1 MSETL
6 KLLRIFF
13 GYKSVEIAKKLNISQ
28 SFLSEIENG
37 KKNATLELLNQYSK
51 VLNIKVSTIVLLSE
65 SLEDDQNSK
74 KDIKH
79 NIAGIG
85 MKVLRILKENGELDD

>member
-13 GYKSVEIAKKLNISQ
+13 GYKSVEMAKKLNISQ
-28 SFLSEIENG
+28 SFLSEVENG

-65 SLEDDQNSK
+65 SLENGKDSK

-85 MKVLRILKENGELDD
+85 MRVLKILKENGELDD

>member
-13 GYKSVEIAKKLNISQ
+13 GYKSVEMAKKLNISQ
-28 SFLSEIENG
+28 SFLSEVENG

-65 SLEDDQNSK
+65 SLENDKNSK

-85 MKVLRILKENGELDD
+85 MRDLKILKEKGELDD

>member
-1 MSETL
+1 MGETL

-13 GYKSVEIAKKLNISQ
+13 GYKSVEMAKKLNISQ
-28 SFLSEIENG
+28 SFLSEIENS
-37 KKNATLELLNQYSK
+37 KKNATLDLLNQYSK
-51 VLNIKVSTIVLLSE
+51 VLSIKVSTIVLLSE
-65 SLEDDQNSK
+65 SLENDKNSN

-85 MKVLRILKENGELDD
+85 MKVLKILKENGELND

>member
-6 KLLRIFF
+6 KLLRIFY
-13 GYKSVEIAKKLNISQ
+13 GYKSVEMAKMLNISQ

-37 KKNATLELLNQYSK
+37 KKNPTLELLNKYSEVFK
-51 VLNIKVSTIVLLSE
+51 IKVSTIVLLSE
-65 SLEDDQNSK
+65 SLEEDNSK

-79 NIAGIG
+79 NVAGIG
-85 MKVLRILKENGELDD
+85 MKVLKILKENGELDD

>member
-13 GYKSVEIAKKLNISQ
+13 GYKSVEMAKKLNISQ
-28 SFLSEIENG
+28 SFLSEVENG

-65 SLEDDQNSK
+65 SLENDKDSK

-85 MKVLRILKENGELDD
+85 TRVLKILKEDGELDD

>member
-13 GYKSVEIAKKLNISQ
+13 GYKSVEMAKKLNISQ

-37 KKNATLELLNQYSK
+37 KKNATLDLLNQYSN
-51 VLNIKVSTIVLLSE
+51 VLNIKVSTIVLLAE
-65 SLEDDQNSK
+65 SLNDEQSSK

-85 MKVLRILKENGELDD
+85 MKVLKILKENGELDD

>member
-13 GYKSVEIAKKLNISQ
+13 GYKSVEMAKKLNISQ
-28 SFLSEIENG
+28 SFLSEVENG
-37 KKNATLELLNQYSK
+37 KKNVTLELLNQYSK
-51 VLNIKVSTIVLLSE
+51 VFNIKVSTIVLLSE
-65 SLEDDQNSK
+65 SLENDKDSK

-85 MKVLRILKENGELDD
+85 MRVLKILKENGELDD

>member
-13 GYKSVEIAKKLNISQ
+13 GYKSVEMAKKLNISQ
-28 SFLSEIENG
+28 SFLSEVENG
-37 KKNATLELLNQYSK
+37 KKNATLELLNQSSK
-51 VLNIKVSTIVLLSE
+51 VLNINVSTIVLLSE
-65 SLEDDQNSK
+65 SLENDKDSK

-85 MKVLRILKENGELDD
+85 MRVLKILKENGELDD

>member
-1 MSETL
+1 M
-6 KLLRIFF
+6 
-13 GYKSVEIAKKLNISQ
+13 AKKLDISQ
-28 SFLSEIENG
+28 SFLSEIEND
-37 KKNATLELLNQYSK
+37 KKNATLDLLNQYSK

-65 SLEDDQNSK
+65 SIENDENSK

-85 MKVLRILKENGELDD
+85 MKVLKILEENGELDD

>member
-1 MSETL
+1 MGETL

-13 GYKSVEIAKKLNISQ
+13 GYKSVEMAEKLKLSQ
-28 SFLSEIENG
+28 SFLSEIENN
-37 KKNATLELLNQYSK
+37 KKKPSLEILGQYSK
-51 VLNIKVSTIVLLSE
+51 VLHIKVSTIVLLSE
-65 SLEDDQNSK
+65 SLENDKNSK

-79 NIAGIG
+79 NVAGIG

>member
-1 MSETL
+1 MGETL

-13 GYKSVEIAKKLNISQ
+13 GYKSVEMAKKLDISQ

-37 KKNATLELLNQYSK
+37 KKNATLDLLNQYSK

-65 SLEDDQNSK
+65 SIENDENSK

-85 MKVLRILKENGELDD
+85 MKVLKILEENGELDD

>member
-13 GYKSVEIAKKLNISQ
+13 GYKSVEMAKKLNISQ

-65 SLEDDQNSK
+65 SLESDKDSK
-74 KDIKH
+74 EDIKH
-79 NIAGIG
+79 NIAGVG
-85 MKVLRILKENGELDD
+85 MRVLKILKENGELDD

>member
-13 GYKSVEIAKKLNISQ
+13 GYKSVEMAKRLNISQ
-28 SFLSEIENG
+28 SFLSEVENG
-37 KKNATLELLNQYSK
+37 KKNPTLELLNQYGK
-51 VLNIKVSTIVLLSE
+51 VLNIKVSTIVLLAE
-65 SLEDDQNSK
+65 SLETDKNSK

-79 NIAGIG
+79 NLAGIG
-85 MKVLRILKENGELDD
+85 MKVLKILKENGELVD

>member
-1 MSETL
+1 MGETL

-13 GYKSVEIAKKLNISQ
+13 GYKSVEMAKKLNISQ
-28 SFLSEIENG
+28 SFLSEVENG

-51 VLNIKVSTIVLLSE
+51 VLNIKVSTIVLLAE
-65 SLEDDQNSK
+65 SLENDKSSK

-79 NIAGIG
+79 NLAGIG
-85 MKVLRILKENGELDD
+85 MNVLKILKENGELDD

>member
-1 MSETL
+1 MGETL

-13 GYKSVEIAKKLNISQ
+13 GYKSVEMAKKLNISQ

-85 MKVLRILKENGELDD
+85 MKVLKILKENGELDD

>member
-1 MSETL
+1 M
-6 KLLRIFF
+6 
-13 GYKSVEIAKKLNISQ
+13 AKKLNISQ

-65 SLEDDQNSK
+65 SLENDQDSK

>member
-13 GYKSVEIAKKLNISQ
+13 GYKSVEMAKKLNISQ

-51 VLNIKVSTIVLLSE
+51 ILNIKVSTIVLLSE
-65 SLEDDQNSK
+65 SLENDKNSK

-85 MKVLRILKENGELDD
+85 MRVLKILKENGELDD

>member
-13 GYKSVEIAKKLNISQ
+13 GYKSVEMAKKLNISQ

-65 SLEDDQNSK
+65 SLENDQDSK

>member
-1 MSETL
+1 MGETL

-13 GYKSVEIAKKLNISQ
+13 GYKSVEMAKKLEISQ
-28 SFLSEIENG
+28 SFLSEIENN
-37 KKNATLELLNQYSK
+37 KKKPSLDILNQYSK

-65 SLEDDQNSK
+65 SLENDKNSK

-79 NIAGIG
+79 NVAGIG
-85 MKVLRILKENGELDD
+85 MKVLKILKENGELDD

>member
-1 MSETL
+1 MGETL

-13 GYKSVEIAKKLNISQ
+13 GYKSVEMAKKLNISQ
-28 SFLSEIENG
+28 SFLSEVENG

-51 VLNIKVSTIVLLSE
+51 VLNIKVSTIVLLAE
-65 SLEDDQNSK
+65 SLENDKSSK

-79 NIAGIG
+79 NLAGIG
-85 MKVLRILKENGELDD
+85 MRVLKILKENGELDD

>member
-13 GYKSVEIAKKLNISQ
+13 GYKSVEMAKKLNISQ
-28 SFLSEIENG
+28 SFLSEVENG

-65 SLEDDQNSK
+65 SLENDKESK

-85 MKVLRILKENGELDD
+85 MRVLKILKENGELDD

>member
-13 GYKSVEIAKKLNISQ
+13 GYKSVEMAKKLNISQ
-28 SFLSEIENG
+28 SFLSEVENG

-65 SLEDDQNSK
+65 SLENDKNSK

-85 MKVLRILKENGELDD
+85 MRVLKILKENGELDD